1 MVGFALGWDG
11 QAHGVLWITGDTV
24 LYDGVRQVA
33 DRLQVDTALLHLGC
47 VRFPVT
53 GPVRYSMTARE
64 AIQLCQLVRP
74 RTAIP
79 VHYEG
84 WTHFHQGRPAIEQEF
99 EQAPADIGR
108 RLRWLPI
115 GAGVSIAG

>member
-1 MVGFALGWDG
+1 M
-11 QAHGVLWITGDTV
+11 
-24 LYDGVRQVA
+24 
-33 DRLQVDTALLHLGC
+33 
-47 VRFPVT
+47 RFPIT

-84 WTHFHQGRPAIEQEF
+84 WTHFHQGRDAIERVF
-99 EQAPADIGR
+99 AQAPTDIGR
-108 RLRWLPI
+108 RLEWLPV
-115 GAGVSIAG
+115 GVGVSIAA

>member
-1 MVGFALGWDG
+1 MRALPGHRAG
-11 QAHGVLWITGDTV
+11 ALQH
-24 LYDGVRQVA
+24 
-33 DRLQVDTALLHLGC
+33 DRPQ
-47 VRFPVT
+47 
-53 GPVRYSMTARE
+53 E
-64 AIQLCQLVRP
+64 AVELCRLVRP

-84 WTHFHQGRPAIEQEF
+84 WTHFRQGRTAIEQEF

-108 RLRWLPI
+108 GLQWLPI

>member
-1 MVGFALGWDG
+1 
-11 QAHGVLWITGDTV
+11 
-24 LYDGVRQVA
+24 
-33 DRLQVDTALLHLGC
+33 

-64 AIQLCQLVRP
+64 AVQLCRLVRP

-84 WTHFHQGRPAIEQEF
+84 WTHFHQGRTAIEQDL
-99 EQAPADIGR
+99 EQAPADIRGSI
-108 RLRWLPI
+108 RWLPL
-115 GAGVSIAG
+115 GQATVLAA